1 MGWTMQLADGRWRAF
16 ESQGSGAN
24 RVQANAIRRLKHDA
38 VSVARIRLTD
48 KLKHHGRPSHS
59 GETFK
64 KLVADFRDL
73 HMVELSPTTQT
84 GYESILRRHL
94 EPYFGKDV
102 AADIDPT
109 EVLKFKAAKR
119 RAGLS
124 AMTIE
129 HHLSCLRSVL
139 SFGVRTRRLEWNAAE
154 AVKGKKPRTGN
165 PRRSLSQA
173 EVKKLLEG
181 ALALRGRVPRRKGGE
196 RDDLYGPALAGLCA
210 GLRRGEVLAL
220 RWRDIDLAA
229 SALYARHNLVQKK
242 GRGPVLKLTKADGEE
257 VRPVLLPAVAV
268 DALRV
273 ERLRQKER
281 ALRERGWNPQ
291 GVVFPSKAGTWR
303 VPDTLTHHF
312 ADLLAE
318 LGIEDADFHT
328 LRHTHATWLRDDGID
343 PLTIRDRQGHA
354 DVKTTEGYLHS
365 KLAVQE
371 SAAASLQKRLV
382 LLSSD

>member
-1 MGWTMQLADGRWRAF
+1 MGWTHRLPDGRWRAF
-16 ESQGSGAN
+16 ESEGSGAG
-24 RVQANAIRRLKHDA
+24 RTQANAIRRLQHDA
-38 VSVARIRLTD
+38 VAAARIRLTD
-48 KLKHHGRPSHS
+48 KLKRHGRPSHS
-59 GETFK
+59 GETFSA
-64 KLVADFRDL
+64 LCRDYRDL
-73 HMVELSPTTQT
+73 HMAELSPTTQN

-124 AMTIE
+124 AMTVE

-154 AVKGKKPRTGN
+154 AVKGKKPRAGN
-165 PRRSLSQA
+165 PRRSLSQD
-173 EVKKLLEG
+173 EVKKLLDG
-181 ALALRGRVPRRKGGE
+181 AFALRGSVPRRKGGE

-242 GRGPVLKLTKADGEE
+242 GRGPVLKPTKASGEE

-312 ADLLAE
+312 ADLLTA

-354 DVKTTEGYLHS
+354 DVKTTEGYLHA

-382 LLSSD
+382 PRQ